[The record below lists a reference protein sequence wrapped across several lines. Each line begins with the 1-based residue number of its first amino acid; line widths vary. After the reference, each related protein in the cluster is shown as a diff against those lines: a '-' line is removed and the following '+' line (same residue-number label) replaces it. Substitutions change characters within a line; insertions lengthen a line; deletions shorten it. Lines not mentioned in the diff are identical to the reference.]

1 MSSALRSHTGNNT
14 PLLPLLL
21 SRVEIGY
28 PWVSRCQTQEAVSKI
43 LTRHHVVKSHLFV
56 PVLGVLILIVLFWFE

>member
-21 SRVEIGY
+21 SRGDIGY
-28 PWVSRCQTQEAVSKI
+28 PWVNCQIQEAVSKI
-43 LTRHHVVKSHLFV
+43 LTRNYVMKSHLFI
-56 PVLGVLILIVLFWFE
+56 PVLGVLFLIVLFWFE

>member
-21 SRVEIGY
+21 SRVGIGY
-28 PWVSRCQTQEAVSKI
+28 PCVSCCQIQEAVSKI
-43 LTRHHVVKSHLFV
+43 LTRHCVVKSHLFV
-56 PVLGVLILIVLFWFE
+56 PVLGVLFLIVLFWFE